1 MLKVF
6 VGVVRFPDDRD
17 FIIMVDGEAEPVES
31 AVQDVIAEIRGP
43 GRIAVMSEGVDFRE
57 FAHEANTE
65 QAYPDGYVLG
75 VEVTSSRRMNLA
87 IQQAR
92 RLRHLQDSGG

>member
-6 VGVVRFPDDRD
+6 IGVVRFPDERD
-17 FIIMVDGEAEPVES
+17 FIIMVDGEAGPVEN
-31 AVQDVIAEIRGP
+31 AVQDVITEIRGP
-43 GRIAVMSEGVDFRE
+43 GRIEVMSEGVDFRE
-57 FAHEANTE
+57 FAHESNTA
-65 QAYPDGYVLG
+65 QTNPDGYVLA

-92 RLRHLQDSGG
+92 RLRHLRADQS

>member
-17 FIIMVDGEAEPVES
+17 FVIMVDGESGPVES

-43 GRIAVMSEGVDFRE
+43 GSIDVMSEGVDFRE
-57 FAHEANTE
+57 FAHESNTE
-65 QAYPDGYVLG
+65 QTHPDGYVLA
-75 VEVTSSRRMNLA
+75 VEVSSSRRMDLA

-92 RLRHLQDSGG
+92 RLRHLRADR

>member
-31 AVQDVIAEIRGP
+31 AVLDVIGEIRGP
-43 GRIAVMSEGVDFRE
+43 GQVTVMSEGVDFRE
-57 FAHEANTE
+57 FAHEANTART
-65 QAYPDGYVLG
+65 QPDGYVLG

-92 RLRHLQDSGG
+92 RLRHLRAE

>member
-17 FIIMVDGEAEPVES
+17 FVIMVDGEAGPVES

-43 GRIAVMSEGVDFRE
+43 GSIDEMSEGVDFRE
-57 FAHEANTE
+57 FAHESNTE
-65 QAYPDGYVLG
+65 QNHPDGYVLA
-75 VEVTSSRRMNLA
+75 VEVSSSRRMDLA

-92 RLRHLQDSGG
+92 RLRHMRADR